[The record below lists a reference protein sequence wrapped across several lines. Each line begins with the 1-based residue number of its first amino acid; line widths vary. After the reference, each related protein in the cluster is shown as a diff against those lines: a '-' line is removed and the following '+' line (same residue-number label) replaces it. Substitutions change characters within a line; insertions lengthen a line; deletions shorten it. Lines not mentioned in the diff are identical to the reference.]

1 MDAAPSRRP
10 RRPRR
15 WGRTLSVLIFSIGLV
30 PQGAQAQNLTPE
42 ILVER
47 AEILDQITRFYYNI
61 LNPDPESFLAFFTP
75 DGELRLGPTRIHRGQ
90 EIASAYVRAPDN
102 FNANAASFNIL
113 IGNPLITVTGDE
125 ATSKVT
131 FSEVLLEKQGGLPRV
146 VVSAREYA
154 TWEKVDGKWL
164 YKRRHIFAGTEP
176 PDWWQE
182 CCE

>member
-1 MDAAPSRRP
+1 MAGLSRRRIASWCNTVGLAVAGLALAAPA
-10 RRPRR
+10 
-15 WGRTLSVLIFSIGLV
+15 V
-30 PQGAQAQNLTPE
+30 QAQNLTPQ

-61 LNPDPESFLAFFTP
+61 LNPDPNSFLEFFTP
-75 DGELRLGPTRIHRGQ
+75 DGELRLGPTRVHRG
-90 EIASAYVRAPDN
+90 EDIASAYVRAPDN

-113 IGNPLITVTGDE
+113 VGNPLITVNGNT

-131 FSEVLLEKQGGLPRV
+131 FTEVLLEKEGGLPRI

-154 TWEKVDGKWL
+154 TWEKVNGKWL
-164 YKRRHIFAGTEP
+164 YKRRHIYAGTTP